1 MNTQTLTNSAA
12 TLSEM
17 SLSTSVLIIAAWSMT
32 TKNAILRREKKCT
45 FHAGCWLLTHE
56 NTERF
61 LEDVFV
67 YEYNYLM
74 LIITL
79 F

>member
-1 MNTQTLTNSAA
+1 
-12 TLSEM
+12 
-17 SLSTSVLIIAAWSMT
+17 
-32 TKNAILRREKKCT
+32 ILRREKKCT

-67 YEYNYLM
+67 CEYNGALSVGGENSGRESYTHNTCTNRF
-74 LIITL
+74 LILIWNYNYSFFL
-79 F
+79 GGKIF